1 MERIKEATS
10 KTFDR
15 LNLPLPP
22 LEGREGAADTEL
34 TRAGLVNDP
43 SVPPSVHPLIPE
55 KTQDILQ
62 TVLRRYRM
70 WAFPPKKG
78 CPRLKVCKKLR
89 LILQRG
95 ALKHSPLLFYPLSF
109 LRDAPLLFFPF
120 L

>member
-15 LNLPLPP
+15 LNMPLPP
-22 LEGREGAADTEL
+22 LEGREGRGDTEL
-34 TRAGLVNDP
+34 TGAGLIKGP
-43 SVPPSVHPLIPE
+43 SVYPLVPE

>member
-22 LEGREGAADTEL
+22 IEGREGTADTEL
-34 TRAGLVNDP
+34 TGAGLVNDP
-43 SVPPSVHPLIPE
+43 SVPPSVLPIIPE

-70 WAFPPKKG
+70 WAFP
-78 CPRLKVCKKLR
+78 LR
-89 LILQRG
+89 
-95 ALKHSPLLFYPLSF
+95 K
-109 LRDAPLLFFPF
+109 DAPIVTECIILKTPN
-120 L
+120 